1 MTQFKIK
8 MANAQLYD
16 IRRHIFFFDSRGFNL
31 ERELNIINTERKPVE
46 PFFFN
51 GATIKNLVHEAIN
64 YGRTRPFDLMFVVGG
79 ICNITDK
86 DRNTGKISFIL
97 DTPEKL
103 SNHIINIMED
113 EDKRFKKELPA
124 SKLIFCRM
132 VGANLENVL
141 KRQAE
146 TEQLVMDEAIYQIN
160 EYIFRKNIDKELW
173 APDMATPVHRIN
185 GKMKSNYEHLSR
197 DGIHLSQELKKSG
210 AKKLL
215 KTAYKY

>member
-1 MTQFKIK
+1 
-8 MANAQLYD
+8 MANAHLYD
-16 IRRHIFFFDSRGFNL
+16 VRRHIFFFDSRGFNL
-31 ERELNIINTERKPVE
+31 EMELNIINTERKPVE
-46 PFFFN
+46 PWFFN
-51 GATIKNLVHEAIN
+51 GATIENLVHEAIN

-86 DRNTGKISFIL
+86 DRNTGKISFNW

-124 SKLIFCRM
+124 SKLIFCKI

-160 EYIFRKNIDKELW
+160 EYIFRKNIDKGLW
-173 APDMATPVHRIN
+173 APDMATPVHRMIN
-185 GKMKSNYEHLSR
+185 GKMKSNYDHLSR
-197 DGIHLSQELKKSG
+197 DGIHLSQELKKSW
-210 AKKLL
+210 
-215 KTAYKY
+215 AYKY